1 MYRKKHSNAFKY
13 GIFVII
19 FALMCLSTCC
29 VVSPISVNA
38 DTKYSDVLEDLQ
50 VDETFNAEQYPQV
63 DNDYSLQVIQIAE
76 SADNELFIYV
86 YQPSGK
92 TKDLKASSINI
103 STAINDSFSP
113 KNYTLSFINSNGV
126 FYKYKVNDFELLPD
140 ALRYYSIVSIFR
152 PYDEAI
158 DTSPDNDNTV
168 DEVVYEVGKLF
179 VANTVDGQV
188 VYSCLETETILI
200 TDKYLGFIRYS
211 NGWLPMNIN
220 YACDSH
226 FVAFSTDKPIDKLID
241 AEVYYISRVGLGPDF
256 SETTENG
263 WHFEQ
268 PIENYVV
275 LSDIDEVQFVSSGL
289 GGGSYTW
296 KRIEKVSD
304 FIANEDLTEEAKQ
317 SLNGKDWV
325 LRFAETHYQSDYI
338 VPGQIQKT
346 KVTEVTILKLK
357 FETNGV
363 VYNLG
368 VVDNK
373 QSGSIFPD
381 NNMPE
386 WLETFVKVVMGIII
400 GFILVVI
407 LIFTFPYILK
417 FLIWLLKN
425 LFIAIKYILLAVWY
439 LIASPYYI
447 IKYLI
452 NK

>member
-29 VVSPISVNA
+29 VVSPIAVNA

-76 SADNELFIYV
+76 SVDSELFIYV
-86 YQPSGK
+86 YQPSGSA
-92 TKDLKASSINI
+92 KDLKASSINI

-140 ALRYYSIVSIFR
+140 ALRYYSIISIFR
-152 PYDEAI
+152 IYDEAI
-158 DTSPDNDNTV
+158 DTPSENDNTV

-179 VANTVDGQV
+179 TATTVNNV
-188 VYSCLETETILI
+188 VTYSCLDTETILI
-200 TDKYLGFIRYS
+200 SDKYVGFIRYS
-211 NGWLPMNIN
+211 NGFTLFNQS
-220 YACDSH
+220 CDSH
-226 FVAFSTDKPIDKLID
+226 FVAFSTDKPIDKLMEASVSFYYKD
-241 AEVYYISRVGLGPDF
+241 VTYRTNLTGKHKYSEGSPVYKTV
-256 SETTENG
+256 E
-263 WHFEQ
+263 
-268 PIENYVV
+268 
-275 LSDIDEVQFVSSGL
+275 LSDIDSGSSSAHGWFATE
-289 GGGSYTW
+289 YTW
-296 KRIEKVSD
+296 QRIEKVSD
-304 FIANEDLTEEAKQ
+304 FIVNEDLTEEAKQ
-317 SLNGKDWV
+317 SLSSKEWV
-325 LRFAETHYQSDYI
+325 LRFYESNYQLTNASVI
-338 VPGQIQKT
+338 WENVQE
-346 KVTEVTILKLK
+346 VTEVTILRLK

-373 QSGSIFPD
+373 QTGSIFPD
-381 NNMPE
+381 NNMPD
-386 WLETFVKVVMGIII
+386 WLETFVKAVIGIVI

-417 FLIWLLKN
+417 FLIWLFKN
-425 LFIAIKYILLAVWY
+425 LFIAIKYILLAVLY